1 MQQDN
6 VKKKFEE
13 LLGKRSPAFLSSV
26 LQVVSSND
34 LLLKARPETIY
45 SAAVMAATLDLPI
58 NNNFGFAYI
67 VPYKDAAQF
76 QIGYKGLIQLAQ
88 RSGLYKSI
96 DSRPVYE
103 GQIEETDDSFSGF
116 QFRWSQKKSDKV
128 IGYAARIELLNGFEK
143 VLYMTVADL
152 QKHGQAYSQTFRKG
166 FGLWKDN
173 FDAMAQKTVLKLLI
187 SKFGPMSVELQRATI
202 ADQSVI
208 RDADTLDV
216 QYVDNEPQTLA
227 VTNAIDTR
235 EEEVL
240 KAALV
245 EIEKADTLEKLEAVK
260 AKMGSEILI
269 QLEPQIEAHA
279 NFIVKANEQA

>member
-116 QFRWSQKKSDKV
+116 QFRW
-128 IGYAARIELLNGFEK
+128 
-143 VLYMTVADL
+143 
-152 QKHGQAYSQTFRKG
+152 
-166 FGLWKDN
+166 
-173 FDAMAQKTVLKLLI
+173 
-187 SKFGPMSVELQRATI
+187 
-202 ADQSVI
+202 
-208 RDADTLDV
+208 
-216 QYVDNEPQTLA
+216 
-227 VTNAIDTR
+227 
-235 EEEVL
+235 
-240 KAALV
+240 
-245 EIEKADTLEKLEAVK
+245 
-260 AKMGSEILI
+260 
-269 QLEPQIEAHA
+269 
-279 NFIVKANEQA
+279 

>member
-13 LLGKRSPAFLSSV
+13 LLGKRSSAFLSSV
-26 LQVVSSND
+26 LQVVASNE

-202 ADQSVI
+202 ADQAVI
-208 RDADTLDV
+208 KDADTLDV

-269 QLEPQIEAHA
+269 QLEPQIEAHRI
-279 NFIVKANEQA
+279 FIVKANEQA